1 MNKPSLP
8 IWKTL
13 FLCFLIFGSIWT
25 LNNHTREPDFQEEK
39 GQIFGT
45 TFHITYQSDRGLKDS
60 ILKELEQVDNS
71 LSPFNKRS
79 LLTAINENRTTQ
91 TDTLFREVY
100 TMSQRI
106 SHETNGA
113 FDCSVLPE
121 GVIRILDFKTPSS
134 GESGRMYLPN
144 YRKLR
149 KSDEVKFVIGD
160 EADYH
165 FSVEKIREFRM
176 AEQTENLLFSP
187 VYGTISL
194 PFLAE
199 RMIADRVPARLN
211 LQLHKIVWGPEREG
225 V

>member
-1 MNKPSLP
+1 MSLK
-8 IWKTL
+8 IYECFTSLQGESTHAGK
-13 FLCFLIFGSIWT
+13 LCFFIRLAGCPLRCSYCDTRKAQDPAAGVERSEDELLEFACGSGSGLVEVT
-25 LNNHTREPDFQEEK
+25 GGEPLAQ
-39 GQIFGT
+39 
-45 TFHITYQSDRGLKDS
+45 
-60 ILKELEQVDNS
+60 KETPELCAA
-71 LSPFNKRS
+71 
-79 LLTAINENRTTQ
+79 LLAAG
-91 TDTLFREVY
+91 FRVLV
-100 TMSQRI
+100 
-106 SHETNGA
+106 ETNGA

-165 FSVEKIREFRM
+165 FSVKKIREFRM